1 MMNASIPSS
10 SGRSLGVDI
19 GSVTVGAVVLGPDGN
34 VVHEDYRFH
43 RGDVRSTLLCMIE
56 DLDQDPLDTVACTS
70 SAAAYLPS
78 LPSFDTWVCFIEAAR
93 HTRCASGTLL
103 VVGGERFA
111 LLRFDRQGRF
121 SGSRANTSCAAGT
134 GSFLDQQAAR
144 LGLAGSA
151 ELAERALL
159 NRGVPPKIASRCAV
173 FAKTDLCHAQQSG
186 CSLEEICEGLCQ
198 GLARTIVETVTSG
211 QRLEGPVYLAGG
223 VSNNRAVVGHIS
235 RLLGSRVIV
244 PQHAHLF
251 GALGAAAR
259 ARAALARAEHACR
272 TFGPYRR
279 EDLARLLE
287 QRQQPERGDLQEPL
301 ELRLSRYPDFRSEEK
316 GLFQPLLAGSGSF
329 FPVERDLYVPSSPGD
344 RWEGVLG
351 IDIGS
356 TSTKAVLVEPH
367 HGTKPRVLAGFYTR
381 TAGRPLT
388 AVQAILEALH
398 DLLRAKGL
406 HIDIL
411 GVGTTGAGRAFVG
424 RVIGA
429 DCVLN
434 EITAHARAAV
444 ELEPDV
450 DTIIEIGGQDSKFT
464 VLRDG
469 RVTFCQMNT
478 VCAAGTG
485 SFIEEQAA
493 RLGVPLDRYAAAAE
507 GRRAPLTSDR
517 CTVFMERDLNSC
529 LSRGYA
535 VEELLAAILHSVR
548 ENYLRKVACEALIG
562 ARICFQGATARNRAL
577 VAAFEQR
584 LGQPI
589 SVSRYCHLTGALG
602 VALALAERLPARTR
616 FRGIDLFKEP
626 ISVRGEIC
634 ELCAN
639 HCKIQVAE
647 VQGSTVAYGFLCGRD
662 YEQKKYVGRNRSGFD
677 MLREYRKAAGDPA
690 GGDSPGRP
698 AATLGRP
705 VAAVSPA
712 EIPRKGM
719 VLRQAVRVGIPAA
732 LYLLEEIPLW
742 RHFFSRLGIETITS
756 ETFHEALRLGRQ
768 VSGAEFCAP
777 ITALHGHALWLAE
790 RCDRVFLPLS
800 IEGPKE
806 EREADRLRYHCY
818 YSQFAPSVVSLIDR
832 GGLGDKMLTPLVSH
846 GAFGRRLDPKNWRAR
861 WRTSMELWKALRG
874 SLGGPWGPEEVFSA
888 YREALASFDR
898 FRQRLARVYET
909 RPGGGAKVRVVLTG
923 RPYQVLCPELHKGVP
938 DIFGSLGVEV
948 FWQDMLPRPPLRQM
962 GQAQGMEPEPRKIL
976 SQLDGLLE
984 HVHWRYAARILE
996 TAAFCALTDGLYPV
1010 LMTAFKCAPDAFI
1023 AEAFRRL
1030 LEAVGKPYLV
1040 LQIDDHDFRTG
1051 YETRIEAALDA
1062 FSNHFDERRRS
1073 GRGRLAPQAPEQDA
1087 RRERHEPA
1095 TRGSPAIYLAPERT
1109 LSGKTLLLPNWEP
1122 LAVPLVAAR
1131 LRKEGI
1137 DARVLEEDEAS
1148 ILKAMRLNTG
1158 QCIPASAIA
1167 QDAADF
1173 IERHGLDP
1181 ARTVLWLPR
1190 SDGACNLRM
1199 FPPYIQ
1205 GLFQRYG
1212 RGMDNA
1218 RVYVGDL
1225 AHWEISPF
1233 LGVDAY
1239 LAYWMGG
1246 LLRRMACR
1254 IRPYELEPGSTDR
1267 TVRTYAAVFESAFL
1281 GEISHREALRRAV
1294 QAFESI
1300 PQRSQERRP
1309 TVAIFGDLYVRD
1321 NEVMNQNLIRHI
1333 ERCGGEVVTTPY
1345 SEYLRIIA
1353 GATFRKWLKEGRYLH
1368 VARYRL
1374 LLALADRIER
1384 RLLREAGPFGQRVSV
1399 PRGEEVEADCG
1410 RFRVRLEHH
1419 GESFDNILKVRHLA
1433 RRHPDLALF
1442 VQASPAFC
1450 CPSLVTEAM
1459 SRRIEQETGV
1469 PVVTLTYDGSTTFQ
1483 NDRITPYLEAA
1494 MSVRAR
1500 ARGALPD
1507 RLAGT

>member
-1 MMNASIPSS
+1 MPFS

-19 GSVTVGAVVLGPDGN
+19 GSVTVGAVVLGPDGR
-34 VVHEDYRFH
+34 VIHEDYRFH
-43 RGDVRSTLLCMIE
+43 RGDVRSTLLRMIE
-56 DLDQDPLDTVACTS
+56 ALDQAPLDTVACTI
-70 SAAAYLPS
+70 SAAPYLPS
-78 LPSFDTWVCFIEAAR
+78 LPSFDTWTCFIEAAR
-93 HTRCASGTLL
+93 HTHGTSGNLL
-103 VVGGERFA
+103 VIGGEKFA
-111 LLRFDRQGRF
+111 LLRFDRRGRF

-159 NRGVPPKIASRCAV
+159 NTGAPPKIASRCAV

-186 CSLEEICEGLCQ
+186 CSLEEICDGLCQ
-198 GLARTIVETVTSG
+198 GLARIVLDTVTQG

-223 VSNNRAVVGHIS
+223 VSKNRAVARHIS
-235 RLLGSRVIV
+235 RLLGSRVTV
-244 PQHAHLF
+244 PRHAHLF
-251 GALGAAAR
+251 GALGAAVR
-259 ARAALARAEHACR
+259 ARKAPVRAEQGCLA
-272 TFGPYRR
+272 FGPYKK
-279 EDLARLLE
+279 EELARILE
-287 QRQQPERGDLQEPL
+287 QRLGPETGDLQEPL
-301 ELRLSRYPDFRSEEK
+301 KLRLSQYPDFSSEEK
-316 GLFQPLLAGSGSF
+316 SLFQPLLAGSGSF
-329 FPVERDLYVPSSPGD
+329 FPVERDVYVPSSPGD

-356 TSTKAVLVEPH
+356 TSTKAVVVEPRH
-367 HGTKPRVLAGFYTR
+367 LGTPRVLAGFYTR
-381 TAGRPLT
+381 TAGRPLV

-398 DLLRAKGL
+398 DLVTAKGL
-406 HIDIL
+406 HITIL
-411 GVGTTGAGRAFVG
+411 GVGTTGAGREFVG

-429 DCVLN
+429 DYVLN

-444 ELEPDV
+444 ELDPDV

-493 RLGVPLDRYAAAAE
+493 RLGVGLDRYAETAE

-562 ARICFQGATARNRAL
+562 RRICFQGATARNRAL

-602 VALALAERLPARTR
+602 VALSLAERLPERTG
-616 FRGIDLFKEP
+616 FRGIDLFREP
-626 ISVRGEIC
+626 ISVRAETC

-647 VQGSTVAYGFLCGRD
+647 VQGSTVAYGFLCGREYD
-662 YEQKKYVGRNRSGFD
+662 QKKRLGRNRSGFD
-677 MLREYRKAAGDPA
+677 MLREYRRAAGDPGEGA
-690 GGDSPGRP
+690 GLGQPGAIPDR
-698 AATLGRP
+698 TI
-705 VAAVSPA
+705 AAVSQA
-712 EIPRKGM
+712 DNPRECSVSK
-719 VLRQAVRVGIPAA
+719 QAVRVGIPAA

-742 RHFFSRLGIETITS
+742 SHFFSKLGVETVTS
-756 ETFHEALRLGRQ
+756 ETFHEALKLGRQ
-768 VSGAEFCAP
+768 VSAAEFCAP

-790 RCDRVFLPLS
+790 RCDRVFLPIA
-800 IEGPKE
+800 IEGPRE
-806 EREADRLRYHCY
+806 ERESDRLRYHCY
-818 YSQFAPSVVSLIDR
+818 YSQFAPSVVSLVER
-832 GGLGDKMLTPLVSH
+832 GGLGDKVLTPLVSH
-846 GAFGRRLDPKNWRAR
+846 GAFSRRPDPKNWRAR
-861 WRTSMELWKALRG
+861 WKTSIELWKTLREGLCG
-874 SLGGPWGPEEVFSA
+874 SWRLQEVFSA
-888 YREALASFDR
+888 YREALAIFNR
-898 FRQRLARVYET
+898 LRQRLARVYEV
-909 RPGGGAKVRVVLTG
+909 RPGGGTKVRVVLTG

-948 FWQDMLPRPPLRQM
+948 FWQDMLPRPPLRHKAAGREIAP
-962 GQAQGMEPEPRKIL
+962 GQLEIL
-976 SQLDGLLE
+976 SQLDALLE

-1010 LMTAFKCAPDAFI
+1010 LMTAFRCAPDAFI
-1023 AEAFRRL
+1023 ADAFRRL
-1030 LEAVGKPYLV
+1030 LEAFGKPYLV

-1062 FSNHFDERRRS
+1062 FSNHFDERRRA
-1073 GRGRLAPQAPEQDA
+1073 GRARLAPQGQVRGA
-1087 RRERHEPA
+1087 RRERREPA

-1137 DARVLEEDEAS
+1137 DARVLGEDEAS

-1158 QCIPASAIA
+1158 QCIPANAIA
-1167 QDAADF
+1167 QDAVNF

-1199 FPPYIQ
+1199 FPHYIQ

-1212 RGMDNA
+1212 RGMETA

-1225 AHWEISPF
+1225 GHSEISPL

-1254 IRPYELEPGSTDR
+1254 IRPYELEPGTTDR
-1267 TVRTYAAVFESAFL
+1267 VLRTYATVFESAFL
-1281 GEISHREALRRAV
+1281 GEISYREALRRAV

-1300 PQRSQERRP
+1300 PQRPREQRP
-1309 TVAIFGDLYVRD
+1309 KVAIFGDLYVRD
-1321 NEVMNQNLIRHI
+1321 NDVMNQHLIRHI

-1374 LLALADRIER
+1374 LLTLADRVER
-1384 RLLREAGPFGQRVSV
+1384 RLLCEAGPFGQRVSI

-1410 RFRVRLEHH
+1410 LFRVRLEHH

-1459 SRRIEQETGV
+1459 SRRIERETGV

-1483 NDRITPYLEAA
+1483 NDRIAPYLEEAL
-1494 MSVRAR
+1494 STRAGR
-1500 ARGALPD
+1500 RALPD